1 MRKVFTYAVC
11 PRYFESADFRYTR
24 HYYFEN
30 HSKRFSKTNKLAK
43 NDKILIRD
51 KAIIE
56 QEIQNFDKRLYDD
69 LTCGKY
75 DYGYLRRLVAGRK
88 KAKADWH
95 QTLTR

>member
-1 MRKVFTYAVC
+1 MTSFSDRK
-11 PRYFESADFRYTR
+11 SLL
-24 HYYFEN
+24 
-30 HSKRFSKTNKLAK
+30 SKTNKLAK

-75 DYGYLRRLVAGRK
+75 DYGYLCRFVAGRK
-88 KAKADWH
+88 KQK
-95 QTLTR
+95 LTGIKRSPGKNYFIDVGRT